1 MVAELFHKV
10 EYISLSYMYVPLQAN
25 DCNIEISA
33 EGEGEKA
40 VDTMALKLLSANMA
54 HEAMS
59 SYRAPSMHGQ
69 TQSPS

>member
-1 MVAELFHKV
+1 MNL
-10 EYISLSYMYVPLQAN
+10 SLSYIPLQAN

-40 VDTMALKLLSANMA
+40 VDTMELTLLSANMA

-69 TQSPS
+69 TQS

>member
-1 MVAELFHKV
+1 MVAELFHEV
-10 EYISLSYMYVPLQAN
+10 EYIPLSYYVPLQAN